1 MGVRSQ
7 WKRGRVYQKSGAIP
21 SQSSPLSVFS
31 IKRPVANSCGTR
43 RLAPTPSLRTS
54 LEGARQCTPAADFLA
69 CFVSLSFLCVCFV
82 FSFVRQSLTV

>member
-7 WKRGRVYQKSGAIP
+7 SVPKEWGY
-21 SQSSPLSVFS
+21 PLSVFS
-31 IKRPVANSCGTR
+31 IKRPVADSCGTR
-43 RLAPTPSLRTS
+43 RLAPTPSLKTS

-69 CFVSLSFLCVCFV
+69 CFASLSFLCVCFV